1 MRLWHVSRKECLCA
15 FQHLDFVTSIA
26 FHPRDDRYFISG
38 SLDAKLRLW
47 SIPDK
52 KVHCWTQLPELI
64 TCVSFTT
71 DGKLAIAGT
80 FVGLCLFFEVHDLSF
95 VTKLHSKSTR
105 GKNAKGRKITSI
117 VPFPKAEPSEPER
130 LLITSNDSRIRLW
143 NVEHIVAAQANGMT
157 ATTSLRILPEKHL
170 EAKYRF
176 HENASSQIK
185 ASFSD
190 DGRYVISGSEDRQA
204 YLWQSGLLDFPA
216 PFAQSSKKTAD
227 KSPGYETFS
236 PAPALA
242 PASGVHTSALEASV
256 AGTAGIVTCAIF
268 VPLETKLTLARDGDP
283 LLGESSEDQR
293 TSAAHLRRSA
303 SHASTTSSLCA
314 PASASGRSDEGSLAS
329 ATTSSADGCIII
341 TADDQSGVIRVYRNN
356 AIFKEVESGKTRDR
370 KNSNLTDRSESG
382 GNDKRA
388 SFFSQTSSNGSG
400 GRRFSIISRTT
411 TTRTRHSTNDKAVH
425 SEQTRTLVK
434 QNDLEELA

>member
-1 MRLWHVSRKECLCA
+1 MDKTVRLWHISRKECLCA

-117 VPFPKAEPSEPER
+117 VPLPKGEPSEPER
-130 LLITSNDSRIRLW
+130 LLVTSNDSRIRLW
-143 NVEHIVAAQANGMT
+143 NVEHIVAAQANGLHVT
-157 ATTSLRILPEKHL
+157 ASLKVIPEKHL

-176 HENASSQIK
+176 HENSTSQIK

-190 DGRYVISGSEDRQA
+190 DGRFVISGSEDRQA
-204 YLWQSGLLDFPA
+204 YLWQSGLLDFPT
-216 PFAQSSKKTAD
+216 PFAQTSKKTAD

-236 PAPALA
+236 PAPSSTSVPHA
-242 PASGVHTSALEASV
+242 SALEMSV

-268 VPLETKLTLARDGDP
+268 APLETRLTLARGGDP
-283 LLGESSEDQR
+283 LLGEPSEQR
-293 TSAAHLRRSA
+293 NAPAYLRRSA
-303 SHASTTSSLCA
+303 SHASNSSSFYA
-314 PASASGRSDEGSLAS
+314 PASASGRSDEDSVAS

-341 TADDQSGVIRVYRNN
+341 TADDQSGIIRVYRNN
-356 AIFKEVESGKTRDR
+356 AIFKDAETSKTRDR
-370 KNSNLTDRSESG
+370 KNSNLTDRSG
-382 GNDKRA
+382 PDGDKRT
-388 SFFSQTSSNGSG
+388 SFFSQTSSNGN
-400 GRRFSIISRTT
+400 RRFSIISRTT
-411 TTRTRHSTNDKAVH
+411 SRTKQTLNDKVVLSDH
-425 SEQTRTLVK
+425 PRTLAE